1 MRNGFSVI
9 ELVVV
14 MAIAALVSAIA
25 LPRFNDLFDAI
36 AADAAARDVTTAL
49 AVARNAAVLHGTR
62 ARLRISPD
70 SLVIER
76 DETGR
81 WVDYARWPGP
91 RSQGVTLTVSND
103 EVVFGATGMGWGP
116 SNTKVVLQRGSH
128 IETITTSRVG
138 RVKRW

>member
-1 MRNGFSVI
+1 VRNGFSQI

-14 MAIAALVSAIA
+14 MAIVALVSAIA
-25 LPRFNDLFDAI
+25 LPQLNDLFDAV

-76 DETGR
+76 EEGS

-138 RVKRW
+138 RVKRR